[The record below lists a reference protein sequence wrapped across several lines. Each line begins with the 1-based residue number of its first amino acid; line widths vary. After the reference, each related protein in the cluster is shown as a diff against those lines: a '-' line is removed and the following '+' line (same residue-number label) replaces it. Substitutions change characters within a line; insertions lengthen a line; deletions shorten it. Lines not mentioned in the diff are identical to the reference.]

1 VHGPRTEADQEW
13 EDNVTS
19 AEQEWNDEVDEAA
32 YEGATACSPTSYPRS
47 LWYDGHVPCVQ
58 GAAGAAA
65 AVGIQQLREES
76 RSSIAAA
83 LELATIDE
91 SAAAIERTVAREIE
105 NRQQRY
111 RTVRERMTFGD
122 WTPEEWD
129 QMEAM
134 GGRDDHISVSSVS
147 STSLPS
153 LVSVSPAPGRYR
165 NPSPPP
171 VSSGEQQ
178 QHQQPSPTPS
188 SASQE
193 PIQLLYQR
201 ATATAG
207 PRYALQ
213 ISASLRQQPLRER
226 LVLADQL
233 REALISPAEEL
244 TLYNAL
250 GARRHP
256 SRPSPPLPP
265 PPRTEA
271 DVQTAAANARFCD
284 YRSGCQCERCTE

>member
-19 AEQEWNDEVDEAA
+19 AEREWNDEVDEAA
-32 YEGATACSPTSYPRS
+32 YEGATAYSPTSYQRS
-47 LWYDGHVPCVQ
+47 LDYDVP
-58 GAAGAAA
+58 
-65 AVGIQQLREES
+65 QLREES

-91 SAAAIERTVAREIE
+91 SAAAIERAVARDIE

-111 RTVRERMTFGD
+111 AVARVRERMTFGD

-134 GGRDDHISVSSVS
+134 GGRENHISVSSVS

-153 LVSVSPAPGRYR
+153 LASMSPPVPGRYR

-171 VSSGEQQ
+171 VSSGQQ
-178 QHQQPSPTPS
+178 QQQQQQQQQPSPTQS

-193 PIQLLYQR
+193 PIQLIYQR
-201 ATATAG
+201 NATAG
-207 PRYALQ
+207 PTYALQ
-213 ISASLRQQPLRER
+213 ISASLRQQPLR
-226 LVLADQL
+226 
-233 REALISPAEEL
+233 IS
-244 TLYNAL
+244 
-250 GARRHP
+250 
-256 SRPSPPLPP
+256 
-265 PPRTEA
+265 
-271 DVQTAAANARFCD
+271 
-284 YRSGCQCERCTE
+284 

>member
-32 YEGATACSPTSYPRS
+32 YEGATVYSPTSYPRS
-47 LWYDGHVPCVQ
+47 IGYDGHVPCVE

-83 LELATIDE
+83 LEQATIDE
-91 SAAAIERTVAREIE
+91 SAAAIKRTVAREIE
-105 NRQQRY
+105 NRRQRY

-129 QMEAM
+129 QMEAI
-134 GGRDDHISVSSVS
+134 GGHDHISVSSVS

-153 LVSVSPAPGRYR
+153 LVSVSPPVPGRYR

-171 VSSGEQQ
+171 VSSGE
-178 QHQQPSPTPS
+178 QQPSPTPS

-201 ATATAG
+201 NATAG
-207 PRYALQ
+207 PTYALQ

-233 REALISPAEEL
+233 REALVSPAEEL
-244 TLYNAL
+244 TLYHAL

-256 SRPSPPLPP
+256 SRPSPPPP
-265 PPRTEA
+265 PQTEE
-271 DVQTAAANARFCD
+271 AANARFCD